1 MNSARAERIR
11 RAVAAGFRRWP
22 HAAAAPAQATAGT
35 PQDGL
40 NVVRSMPRRKITHSP
55 ASAAV
60 VLPRVRRVVF
70 KPGII
75 RPVFRLFAWVWGAT
89 QFFCGNGY
97 DFVLRRHSIQGRAS
111 RLRRVFEEAGPS
123 LAKLGQQ
130 LSLRAD
136 ILPYAY
142 CAELGKMLDQV
153 PPFPTPQAIAIIERS
168 LGRQLHEVFD
178 AFDPDPIGSASLACV
193 YQATLKTG
201 ERVAVKVRRPGI
213 GQMLAADLRAFDWL
227 LNVAETLTL
236 IRPGLTG
243 RFRQDLR
250 TMLFNE
256 LNFRAEARYTD
267 LFRRRS
273 KKRGEVTAPKVY
285 FKYCTEEVMVSELV
299 SGVWMWELIAAVD
312 SNDQEFLQTFR
323 ARGIEPKSLAR
334 KIVRIMQREL
344 LEEMFYHADPHPAN
358 IVVLPDNKLCFIDF
372 GAIGRFSTQT
382 RKGWRELQYHVMQGD
397 ITRMVHASLNFAG
410 PLPPMDV
417 HRLASTMEQVYAD
430 WVFAMMSK
438 DAEWWERS
446 SASAWLRYIE
456 VAQEYGVPVSLETI
470 QLFRATLLYDSI
482 ITRLNR
488 QINVAREYQVYA
500 QQAAKEARK
509 RVRKTLRQRLVGPT
523 DMDYLVLEQVFD
535 TATQF
540 MFKLQRSVEDPLVH
554 FRNIVGKIAYTA
566 SLLLRMGYLAAALAG
581 IALLTD
587 SIWKSWTGNSI
598 DWSGL
603 LRAGTS
609 FGWIQLIL
617 IVCTLVIIRRI
628 VIRLSQPD
636 KRVDPE
642 R

>member
-1 MNSARAERIR
+1 
-11 RAVAAGFRRWP
+11 
-22 HAAAAPAQATAGT
+22 
-35 PQDGL
+35 
-40 NVVRSMPRRKITHSP
+40 
-55 ASAAV
+55 
-60 VLPRVRRVVF
+60 
-70 KPGII
+70 
-75 RPVFRLFAWVWGAT
+75 
-89 QFFCGNGY
+89 
-97 DFVLRRHSIQGRAS
+97 
-111 RLRRVFEEAGPS
+111 
-123 LAKLGQQ
+123 LGQQ

-136 ILPYAY
+136 LLPYAY

-153 PPFPTPQAIAIIERS
+153 PPFPTTAAIAIIERN
-168 LGRQLHEVFD
+168 LGRPLNQVFQ
-178 AFDPDPIGSASLACV
+178 AFDPTPIGSASLACV
-193 YQATLKTG
+193 YQAILKTG
-201 ERVAVKVRRPGI
+201 EKVAVKVRRPGI
-213 GQMLAADLRAFDWL
+213 GPMLAADLRALDWL

-250 TMLFNE
+250 TILFSE
-256 LNFRAEARYTD
+256 LNFRAEARYTE
-267 LFRRRS
+267 LFRRRAR
-273 KKRGEVTAPKVY
+273 KRDEVTAPRVY
-285 FKYCTEEVMVSELV
+285 FKYCTDEVMVSELM

-312 SNDQEFLQTFR
+312 SNDQEFLVNAR
-323 ARGIEPKSLAR
+323 ARGIEPKTLAR

-344 LEEMFYHADPHPAN
+344 LEELFYHADPHPAN
-358 IVVLPDNKLCFIDF
+358 IVVLPNNKLCFIDF

-382 RKGWRELQYHVMQGD
+382 RKGWRELQYHVMKGD
-397 ITRMVHASLNFAG
+397 ITRMVNASLNFAG

-417 HRLASTMEQVYAD
+417 HRLASTMEQVYAE
-430 WVFAMMSK
+430 WVFAMISK

-456 VAQEYGVPVSLETI
+456 VAQEYGVPVALETI

-482 ITRLNR
+482 ITRLNP

-500 QQAAKEARK
+500 TQAAKEARK
-509 RVRKTLRQRLVGPT
+509 RVRKSFRERLWGPT
-523 DMDYLVLEQVFD
+523 DMDYLVLEQLAD

-540 MFKLQRSVEDPLVH
+540 MFKLQRSVEDPLIH

-581 IALLTD
+581 IALLAD
-587 SIWKSWTGNSI
+587 SIWKSWTGNKI
-598 DWSGL
+598 DWSWL
-603 LRAGTS
+603 IQVGTS

-617 IVCTLVIIRRI
+617 IVLTLVVIRRI

>member
-1 MNSARAERIR
+1 MNHSRAEKIR
-11 RAVAAGFRRWP
+11 RAVTAGFRRWP
-22 HAAAAPAQATAGT
+22 HATIVPAEPVPTG
-35 PQDGL
+35 PDDP
-40 NVVRSMPRRKITHSP
+40 NVVRPMPRRKITHSL
-55 ASAAV
+55 ASAPV

-70 KPGII
+70 KAGVI
-75 RPVFRLFAWVWGAT
+75 RPIFRLFAWMWAAL
-89 QFFCGNGY
+89 QFFSGNLY
-97 DFVLRRHSIQGRAS
+97 DFILRRNSVQRRAA

-123 LAKLGQQ
+123 LTKLGQQ

-136 ILPYAY
+136 LLPYAY

-153 PPFPTPQAIAIIERS
+153 PPFPTTAAIAIIERN
-168 LGRQLHEVFD
+168 LGRPLNQVFQ
-178 AFDPDPIGSASLACV
+178 AFDPTPIGSASLACV
-193 YQATLKTG
+193 YQAILKTG
-201 ERVAVKVRRPGI
+201 EKVAVKVRRPGI
-213 GQMLAADLRAFDWL
+213 GPMLAADLRALDWL

-250 TMLFNE
+250 TILFSE
-256 LNFRAEARYTD
+256 LNFRAEARYTE
-267 LFRRRS
+267 LFRRRAR
-273 KKRGEVTAPKVY
+273 KRDEVTAPKVY
-285 FKYCTEEVMVSELV
+285 FKYCTDEVMVSELM

-312 SNDQEFLQTFR
+312 SNDQEFLVNAR
-323 ARGIEPKSLAR
+323 ARGIEPKTLAR

-344 LEEMFYHADPHPAN
+344 LEELFYHADPHPAN
-358 IVVLPDNKLCFIDF
+358 IVVLPNNKLCFIDF

-382 RKGWRELQYHVMQGD
+382 RKGWRELQYHVMKGD
-397 ITRMVHASLNFAG
+397 ITRMVNASLNFAG

-417 HRLASTMEQVYAD
+417 HRLASTMEQVYAE
-430 WVFAMMSK
+430 WVFAMISK

-456 VAQEYGVPVSLETI
+456 VAQEYGVPVALETI

-482 ITRLNR
+482 ITRLNP

-500 QQAAKEARK
+500 TQAAKEARK
-509 RVRKTLRQRLVGPT
+509 RVRKAFRERLWGPT
-523 DMDYLVLEQVFD
+523 DMDYLVLEQLAD

-540 MFKLQRSVEDPLVH
+540 MFKLQRTVEDPLIH

-581 IALLTD
+581 IALLAD
-587 SIWKSWTGNSI
+587 SIWKSWTGDKI
-598 DWSGL
+598 DWGWL
-603 LRAGTS
+603 IQVGTS

-617 IVCTLVIIRRI
+617 IVLTLVVIRRI